1 MTIYKKLTSA
11 QQSRLDY
18 QKLRFA
24 TPLMPSLPLEI
35 HPDNPLL
42 PATADD
48 PGNQVPRNLQ
58 GLPLKVNV
66 PRPPRAND
74 DPPVDGYI
82 ELTWKGTKIPST
94 RQTYVTPI
102 DPAIL
107 MYEMTLPEELTHE
120 EGEHELS
127 YFLWQGGNTGIVTP
141 FKVNV
146 DRTGPLPTVE
156 VIVPSEV
163 DRDGI
168 TKKYLDDNGFVLITV
183 PEYVGRRLDDVV
195 RCYIGNNLPLGTLI
209 GEVVRK
215 DMTIPLE
222 FKLTAPMLGELEG
235 FRAIHYNITDRKG
248 NPGMNSPYK
257 RLNVTLTDPPEG
269 LLPPSIP
276 QYDDNLIDLE
286 EAQLGVG
293 VGIMAEYTNY
303 LEGDQLLV
311 TWDGQLQAAVTIPGF
326 PFHAT
331 VPFRDVLNNDAGDK
345 EVNVGYQIKRKS
357 VLHPANPIELVDV
370 FVDLRKPGGP
380 VDPDKPGNPNPDL
393 ALVSVQGAAAGPAN
407 KLTEAD
413 NTGPV
418 VVTAAIYP
426 SPKENDEVQLHWKG
440 VPVSEADG
448 GVIKIG
454 TTAPASLIFNVE
466 WSVIDAAGNGNPIL
480 AHYVISHPTVNDN
493 VDISRPTEVDV
504 FIRPGAVPKQEFQ
517 HLDPDAPSP
526 YLNCGSLRT
535 DGVKGTVVEVL
546 VAGGEDQLADQEL
559 TFIYQG
565 YTDAAG
571 ALPKANTKEEVKF
584 TPTSREAADGFIVKI
599 PYDPAIK
606 TTENAWGDVTYSA
619 VIDGHNTLSGRHLV
633 RVYMADPSNPGG
645 TCPLL

>member
-24 TPLMPSLPLEI
+24 TPLMDALPLEI

-48 PGNQVPRNLQ
+48 PGNQVPRALQ
-58 GLPLKVNV
+58 GLALKVNV
-66 PRPPRAND
+66 PRPPRAGD
-74 DPPVDGYI
+74 VPAVDGYI
-82 ELTWKGTKIPST
+82 ELMWKGSRLRNT

-102 DPAIL
+102 DPATL
-107 MYEMTLPEELTHE
+107 VYEMTLPEELTLE

-127 YFLWQGGNTGIVTP
+127 YYLWQGGNIGVVTP
-141 FKVNV
+141 VKVNV
-146 DRTGPLPTVE
+146 DRTGPLPTTE

-183 PEYVGRRLDDVV
+183 PDYVGRRLGDVV
-195 RCYIGNNLPLGTLI
+195 RCYIGSNLPLGTLI
-209 GEVVRK
+209 GEVTRT
-215 DMTIPLE
+215 DLTIPLE
-222 FKLTAPMLGELEG
+222 FKLTAPMLDDLEG
-235 FRAIHYNITDRKG
+235 LRAIHYNITDRKG
-248 NPGMNSPYK
+248 NPGLNSPYK
-257 RLNVTLTDPPEG
+257 RLNVTLTDPPEN
-269 LLPPSIP
+269 LQLPDLP
-276 QYDDNLIDLE
+276 QYSDSLIDLGD
-286 EAQLGVG
+286 AQVGVG
-293 VGIMAEYTNY
+293 VGIVAEYTNY
-303 LEGDQLLV
+303 LEGDQLSV
-311 TWDGQLQAAVTIPGF
+311 TWDGELQAAVTIPGF
-326 PFHAT
+326 PFYAT
-331 VPFRDVLNNDAGDK
+331 VPFRDVFNNDAGDK
-345 EVNVGYQIKRKS
+345 TVEVSYQIKRKS
-357 VLHPANPIELVDV
+357 VFHPLVPLKRDID
-370 FVDLRKPGGP
+370 VDLRKPGAP
-380 VDPDKPGNPNPDL
+380 VDPTNPGNPNPNL
-393 ALVSVQGAAAGPAN
+393 ALVSVQGSAGGPPN
-407 KLTEAD
+407 VLTAAD

-426 SPKENDEVQLHWKG
+426 SPKENDEIQLHWKG

-454 TTAPASLIFNVE
+454 TTPPANLTFNVA

-480 AHYVISHPTVNDN
+480 AHYVISHDVNDN
-493 VDISRPTEVDV
+493 VDISLPRNVDV
-504 FIRPGAVPKQEFQ
+504 LIRPGTVPKQEFQ

-535 DGVKGTVVEVL
+535 DAVKGTVVEVL
-546 VAGGEDQLADQEL
+546 VLGGEAQLADQEL

-565 YTDAAG
+565 YTDAEG
-571 ALPKANTKEEVKF
+571 ANPKAGTKEEVKY
-584 TPTSREAADGFIVKI
+584 TPTSQDAVDGFIVKI

-619 VIDGHNTLSGRHLV
+619 VIDGRITPSGRHLV
-633 RVYMADPSNPGG
+633 RVYVADPSNPGG